1 METHEL
7 QIRERELAL
16 KKRKQNLS
24 AGKFVVGAV
33 LLGGLSLILD
43 IESILYTQSKDDRD
57 FLSRHLLLLQ
67 ESDLQKR
74 LINIELLGGISGGK
88 LEYLELLMHQT
99 LAEVVEEKKRRIEL
113 NSTEKRE
120 KTEREDAAEDEI
132 NRAREAER
140 LAGEAAVEAKRRT
153 EDLRSQV
160 RKAYDRA
167 LQEAYPHESLF
178 DLKRRGVKIP

>member
-16 KKRKQNLS
+16 KKREQNLS

-33 LLGGLSLILD
+33 LLGSLSLILD
-43 IESILYTQSKDDRD
+43 IESVLYTQYKDDRA
-57 FLSRHLLLLQ
+57 FLSSHLLLLQ
-67 ESDLQKR
+67 EIDLQKR
-74 LINIELLGGISGGK
+74 LTNIELLGGISGGK
-88 LEYLELLMHQT
+88 LEYLELLTTQT
-99 LAEVVEEKKRRIEL
+99 LAEIDEEKKRRDEL
-113 NSTEKRE
+113 QRTEEREKRE
-120 KTEREDAAEDEI
+120 RENAAEDEI

-140 LAGEAAVEAKRRT
+140 QAEAAAVEAKRRT

-178 DLKRRGVKIP
+178 DLKRRGVEIP